1 MIETLTG
8 QRSQVSA
15 IYWLAPSVEGKG
27 TFHRSGVSE
36 YFWQREIAL

>member
-15 IYWLAPSVEGKG
+15 VYWLAPSVEGKEL
-27 TFHRSGVSE
+27 FIGVASLII
-36 YFWQREIAL
+36 FGSAR